1 MYLEP
6 ALKRSAKK
14 AVVPDTVKIG
24 KKTYKITAI
33 AGNAFTGYDNLRQV
47 KIGKNV
53 KKIGKYAFGGCSRL
67 MELRVKSRK
76 LTAEG
81 VKDSLAGP
89 NVKKVVIFKHARDK
103 YPLYKKIFAKMN
115 TDADKELT
123 VIKKK

>member
-14 AVVPDTVKIG
+14 AVVPDTV
-24 KKTYKITAI
+24 
-33 AGNAFTGYDNLRQV
+33 
-47 KIGKNV
+47 
-53 KKIGKYAFGGCSRL
+53 KIGKYAFGGCSRL